1 MGITIVVVIYICDC
15 RLGEAE
21 KAMYHY
27 KQAGAE
33 SDPDVL
39 TKAKNLQVLLSKC
52 TETKI
57 QRDWNTLLKKTR
69 LAISAGADSA
79 PQVSYTL
86 QYRPLDVMFC
96 FQGLVP

>member
-1 MGITIVVVIYICDC
+1 MHSSALSLFRSPLSSEDLH

-39 TKAKNLQVLLSKC
+39 TKAKNLQVHLSK
-52 TETKI
+52 
-57 QRDWNTLLKKTR
+57 
-69 LAISAGADSA
+69 
-79 PQVSYTL
+79 VY
-86 QYRPLDVMFC
+86 
-96 FQGLVP
+96 